1 MPLFDILFG
10 DDKKR
15 TDEETLRLAK
25 AIVAEASKNKKTAK
39 FPNTGKT
46 KYVTKQC
53 KYCGYRVTYLAN
65 GIPPGVT
72 CPKRGKGQ
80 PHVWQTLGY
89 SYK

>member
-1 MPLFDILFG
+1 MAIFG
-10 DDKKR
+10 KSIREKELEEEVARLKKQLSESNR
-15 TDEETLRLAK
+15 D
-25 AIVAEASKNKKTAK
+25 SGTAG
-39 FPNTGKT
+39 TTSSGKS

-53 KYCGYRVTYLAN
+53 KYCGYRVTYLAK

-89 SYK
+89 EFK